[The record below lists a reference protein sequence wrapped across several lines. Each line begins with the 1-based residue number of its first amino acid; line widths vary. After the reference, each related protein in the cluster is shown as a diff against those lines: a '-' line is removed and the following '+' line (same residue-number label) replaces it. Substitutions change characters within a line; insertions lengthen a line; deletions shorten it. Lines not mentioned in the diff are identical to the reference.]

1 MGRMIV
7 PNAATPL
14 IMVNM
19 TNPISK

>member
-7 PNAATPL
+7 PNAATAL